1 MEACNFFARWA
12 YWTSETVNLPTPNK
26 SPPMSS
32 THDICVPK
40 RIFALLA
47 VFFVGAA
54 SSQAQTTVT
63 HGSSDANGV
72 SGFTD
77 GTRWSDGLVPHS
89 GAVYT
94 TSTLVRT
101 PADAVNHAFGGD
113 ALTILNNG
121 SVAFKG
127 TANAVI
133 TINNL
138 NIRTGGFVTNN
149 QGAPTFTLAGSLAIN
164 SGNTAN
170 LRLAYDGT
178 SGTPQSAGFS
188 VSSAVSGAGM
198 LSISTTNPNQATVA
212 VTLTGA
218 ANTYSGGTSV
228 LQNSW
233 LIAQADGTLG
243 AGNLSVTGAQLTLQ
257 AGGTNNYIADTA
269 TVAFSALRA
278 NAINLNYLGSDVVGG
293 ISLDGGTTFLGA
305 GDYSAT
311 TLNTLYG
318 SNAFTGN
325 GSLTVVPEPSQ
336 TTMIAGAALL
346 MLVTVRLARRNR
358 MKAC

>member
-1 MEACNFFARWA
+1 
-12 YWTSETVNLPTPNK
+12 
-26 SPPMSS
+26 
-32 THDICVPK
+32 
-40 RIFALLA
+40 
-47 VFFVGAA
+47 
-54 SSQAQTTVT
+54 
-63 HGSSDANGV
+63 
-72 SGFTD
+72 
-77 GTRWSDGLVPHS
+77 
-89 GAVYT
+89 
-94 TSTLVRT
+94 
-101 PADAVNHAFGGD
+101 
-113 ALTILNNG
+113 
-121 SVAFKG
+121 
-127 TANAVI
+127 
-133 TINNL
+133 
-138 NIRTGGFVTNN
+138 
-149 QGAPTFTLAGSLAIN
+149 
-164 SGNTAN
+164 
-170 LRLAYDGT
+170 
-178 SGTPQSAGFS
+178 
-188 VSSAVSGAGM
+188 M